1 MSKNQTPKPPRTEKE
16 LRRANLNSAI
26 FIAIPMMLTFFIAI
40 YLIGFKDVQMPLS
53 EYDDVEAARVRQ
65 RNTLIGPTLE
75 YLLPKDAAGA
85 ANFDATVA
93 AAPTRLRP
101 FLIGTATAT
110 AQGTYLITETPRPT
124 STPRP

>member
-1 MSKNQTPKPPRTEKE
+1 MPDKNSPNPQRTERE
-16 LRRANLNSAI
+16 LRRANLNSAV
-26 FIAIPMMLTFFIAI
+26 FISIPMLLTFFIAI
-40 YLIGFKDVQMPLS
+40 YLIGFRNVQMPLS
-53 EYDDVEAARVRQ
+53 EYDDIETARVQQ
-65 RNTLIGPTLE
+65 RNTLIGPTLD
-75 YLLPKDAAGA
+75 YLLPKDAEGA